1 MEIYVC
7 AYMHI
12 SFALVTIYFTYVNK
26 FNVSEIWI
34 SSQIFFCANKEY
46 GDFDRIKVYS
56 RPPAYRP
63 FLMLALTMERLSTPD
78 QTVHV
83 CGVKPSYLP
92 S

>member
-1 MEIYVC
+1 MWFFLLQICICFPWKYT
-7 AYMHI
+7 
-12 SFALVTIYFTYVNK
+12 LVTIYFTYVNK

-63 FLMLALTMERLSTPD
+63 FLMLALAMKRLSTPA
-78 QTVHV
+78 
-83 CGVKPSYLP
+83 LE
-92 S
+92 